1 MWIRPRNYSTACAPR
16 AIVLCSV
23 GSLTFNPSHFRT
35 RRRVHGNSAPRPWIR
50 HVRAWPPTTH
60 PRHQR
65 GGYRRDRRAVWRVP
79 SGPQGLA
86 GLRAD
91 APSHRL
97 AARTA
102 SGRAGPT
109 APRTPATQPQPR
121 CLRAAAGPGRA
132 SRSTTPSRRLA
143 CGDLAGG
150 PPPSGTKTGS
160 PGQESTA
167 NPGGERAGPTAPGTS
182 ATQPRPRRYKT
193 RARHS
198 TEYRAPGRL

>member
-1 MWIRPRNYSTACAPR
+1 MWIRPRNYSTACTPR

-60 PRHQR
+60 PRHR
-65 GGYRRDRRAVWRVP
+65 CGGCRRAEVH
-79 SGPQGLA
+79 SG
-86 GLRAD
+86 
-91 APSHRL
+91 
-97 AARTA
+97 
-102 SGRAGPT
+102 
-109 APRTPATQPQPR
+109 

-160 PGQESTA
+160 PGPEGTA
-167 NPGGERAGPTAPGTS
+167 NPDGERAGPTAPGTP
-182 ATQPRPRRYKT
+182 ATQPRPRRCKT

-198 TEYRAPGRL
+198 TEYRARSRL

>member
-1 MWIRPRNYSTACAPR
+1 MDTPKELLYGMRTPGDSAMLCRFAHVQSVTFFAHAVVCTVILRRGRGSATFGPGRPR
-16 AIVLCSV
+16 
-23 GSLTFNPSHFRT
+23 RT
-35 RRRVHGNSAPRPWIR
+35 RATSVEGTVGPRRIPG
-50 HVRAWPPTTH
+50 
-60 PRHQR
+60 
-65 GGYRRDRRAVWRVP
+65 
-79 SGPQGLA
+79 
-86 GLRAD
+86 
-91 APSHRL
+91 
-97 AARTA
+97 
-102 SGRAGPT
+102 
-109 APRTPATQPQPR
+109 

-167 NPGGERAGPTAPGTS
+167 NPGGGRAGPTAPGTS

-198 TEYRAPGRL
+198 TEYRARSRL

>member
-1 MWIRPRNYSTACAPR
+1 MWIRPRNYSTACTPR

-79 SGPQGLA
+79 AGPQGLA

-109 APRTPATQPQPR
+109 APGTSATQPQPR

-160 PGQESTA
+160 PGPEGTV
-167 NPGGERAGPTAPGTS
+167 NPSDRWLPV
-182 ATQPRPRRYKT
+182 TQPRPRRYKT
-193 RARHS
+193 RARHF
-198 TEYRAPGRL
+198 TEYRARSRL